1 MADVVF
7 RGKNVVFPLQS
18 ARNDRFVLD
27 ENASLKT
34 EKQNLSIRRHG
45 DTEEKL
51 ECVLGGK

>member
-18 ARNDRFVLD
+18 ARNDRFVAD

-34 EKQNLSIRRHG
+34 KKQSLSTWRRG
-45 DTEEKL
+45 DKEEKL